1 MTNKGLLN
9 DEALDQVV
17 GGNKGYVYFREND
30 GAYDA
35 FVCNRPLSKDELTDL
50 LNGIAP
56 PDRNLD
62 GQLLLGVEKGDKA
75 QQVLDVWKKHYGE
88 LSYIPM

>member
-1 MTNKGLLN
+1 MTKHSTRSLAGTK
-9 DEALDQVV
+9 AMSTSARTT
-17 GGNKGYVYFREND
+17 GPMMP
-30 GAYDA
+30 

-62 GQLLLGVEKGDKA
+62 GQLLLGVEKGDQA